1 MYIDGTHKSVTN
13 CSDVQGKE
21 FFSFVIWAFV
31 AGDVCPAFFFVGFY
45 LKKINFVL
53 ELM

>member
-31 AGDVCPAFFFVGFY
+31 AGACVPPFFVGFY

-53 ELM
+53 ELV